1 MLKLMIMHKNIKLN
15 LLIFVLLFLNFQTL
29 AQINE
34 KLIGDRIW
42 MTSNLNV
49 SKFQNGDPIYEARTK
64 AQWNKASKDKKPAWC
79 YYQNNAQ
86 NGVIYGKLYNWY
98 AVNDPRGLAP
108 KGWHI
113 PSKSEW
119 KELISFLEKDVK
131 DVNQALKTKTG
142 WKQYEVGGG
151 EVGSDCIYCNG
162 TGLHKS
168 GRACWICGGTG
179 GDRRY
184 VKKRTVSGNG
194 TNTSGFS
201 AKPGANRFTS
211 EDDEYDFNKNIGF
224 VATWWLPSE
233 AKSAENAE
241 YIYIN
246 NDEYSPSF
254 DDYDKG
260 FGSSIR
266 LIKDKSN
273 EILEKERLLEEEKKI
288 KDSTEKALKMLEDSI
303 KSVEKIKK
311 IIGKPIQLDGFM
323 VAEFDIPSDF
333 YSESRINLEDAK
345 KACEKLGMGW
355 RLPTKDDFVIIYKNR
370 NKIGGFDT
378 DKFYWSSTDYLT
390 TENGEIKNSKKAWQL
405 RFRDGLQR
413 AWDKDNSDFFKV
425 RAIWASTSDFVRDS
439 TRKAL
444 KRVSDSLV
452 KVETEFQKEK
462 LRKEDSVRIAKII
475 GQPLELKGL
484 LVAEFDFPNEM
495 NLNDAS
501 IACKNLGQG
510 WRLPTEEELS
520 LILDNR
526 KKMNLTNFEFEKYY
540 WCSGIFKYELSVYNY
555 AKSIFINSNGKS
567 KTINTSDFNRLS
579 KIRAVKTL

>member
-1 MLKLMIMHKNIKLN
+1 MQKPQKFHLLLIV
-15 LLIFVLLFLNFQTL
+15 LLIFNLQAF
-29 AQINE
+29 AQITE
-34 KLIGDRIW
+34 KLIGGRIW

-49 SKFQNGDPIYEARTK
+49 SKFQNGDPIYEAKTK

-86 NGVIYGKLYNWY
+86 NGVTYGKLYNWY

-113 PSKSEW
+113 PTKSEW
-119 KELISFLEKDVK
+119 KELISNLQKDVK
-131 DVNQALKTKTG
+131 DVNEALKTKTG

-179 GDRRY
+179 GDRQY
-184 VKKRTVSGNG
+184 VKKRMVSGNG

-211 EDDEYDFNKNIGF
+211 EDEEYDFNKNIGL
-224 VATWWLPSE
+224 VAIWWLPSE
-233 AKSAENAE
+233 AKSPENAE
-241 YIYIN
+241 YVYIN
-246 NDEYSPSF
+246 NDDYTPTF
-254 DDYDKG
+254 DDYSKG
-260 FGSSIR
+260 YGSSVR
-266 LIKDKSN
+266 LIKDKSKDV
-273 EILEKERLLEEEKKI
+273 LEKERLLEEEKKV
-288 KDSTEKALKMLEDSI
+288 KDSTEKALKLIEDSI
-303 KSVEKIKK
+303 KNVEKIKK

-333 YSESRINLEDAK
+333 YLESRINFEDAK
-345 KACEKLGMGW
+345 KACEKLGKGW

-370 NKIGGFDT
+370 SKIGGFDM
-378 DKFYWSSTDYLT
+378 DKFYWTSTFYSSTESDEIT
-390 TENGEIKNSKKAWQL
+390 NGKEVWQL
-405 RFRDGLQR
+405 SFSEASFKVR
-413 AWDKDNSDFFKV
+413 DKDDRGFFKV
-425 RAIWASTSDFVRDS
+425 RPIWAPTSDFVRDS

-444 KRVSDSLV
+444 KRISDSLMI
-452 KVETEFQKEK
+452 VEKEFQKEK
-462 LRKEDSVRIAKII
+462 IRLEDSVRIAKII
-475 GQPLELKGL
+475 GQPIELKGL
-484 LVAEFDFPNEM
+484 LVAEFDFSNEM
-495 NLNDAS
+495 NLNEAS
-501 IACKNLGQG
+501 IACKNSGQG

-526 KKMNLTNFEFEKYY
+526 KKMNVTNFEFDKYY
-540 WCSGIFKYELSVYNY
+540 WCSGIFRYELSVYKY
-555 AKSIFINSNGKS
+555 AKSIFINSNGKP
-567 KTINTSDFNRLS
+567 KTFNTSDFDKLY